1 MEVALYIYTKQT
13 IDESVS
19 LVANKFKD
27 RVIADGGTFQAD
39 SCLVNQ
45 INSLGGVYGVA
56 LNTITDFGK
65 RVLLDTGTYEAENC
79 LLNAINT
86 LGGVAPTPTE
96 IDVVKRIELFNDEKI
111 SITSSIQNV
120 NDISKVFTDYSQS
133 FTIPASDNNNEIFRH
148 WYENALDNGY
158 NQNQRYAGYI
168 EIDTQV
174 FRVGKWQLESA
185 NVKGNRVEDYKIT
198 FYGNLLSLT
207 DKFKEDKLKDI
218 AELNDYTINYS
229 GTSVK
234 SKITTTSDSDLSF
247 PLISSKNV
255 WQYGGGG
262 AIQTNWDI
270 TNTATPIDYKDLF
283 PALKIAR
290 IFEAIENKYGIS
302 FNGNFLTQS
311 RFTQAYLWLKNRD
324 IFNPLSAK
332 ILMTYTPN
340 IVGHNYLVIN
350 ADSFNI
356 EPSFID
362 ELNSNLPTGYSFV
375 AGGIYEFTFSAS
387 TTYVVS
393 VFNNNAF
400 LFNITGTGS
409 SASFQLPTIGG
420 NYQVYLSTTT
430 AVTYSNGVT
439 SNIYEY
445 DDSNNNLNTLTTS
458 GTGGGTSNAN
468 LDLPSFMPDIKV
480 ADFFSAI
487 LKMFNL
493 TAFSFDEQNYT
504 LEQLENWY
512 YQGNIKNYSEYCVTD
527 FDYERIKP
535 YKKVNFQYQK
545 SESFLNRAYYDNA
558 AKEYGDLEYQFN
570 NDGADYAIQ
579 LPFENLTFNKF
590 AGTNLQVG
598 FSINKD
604 FKSYI
609 PKPIILYQ
617 YENANCSF
625 KFNDNI
631 STSTI
636 TQYNVFGQDVKYQN
650 NNHTLNWGVEFSS
663 YNLQTINNSLFK
675 DYYFDYLNNLYS
687 LKSRMVKVAMRLPYS
702 ELLALRLND
711 RIVIRDKR
719 YIINSFTTDLDTFE
733 SKFELIQD
741 FRSLIFNNSV
751 PRIASN
757 TAETLRF
764 DTVSSEPLTWSI
776 LNDPTGQIIVIR
788 NGADYVEVDIK
799 SNTSGVEKIYS
810 IESNNN
816 DIIVIIQDA

>member
-1 MEVALYIYTKQT
+1 MEVALYIY
-13 IDESVS
+13 DGE
-19 LVANKFKD
+19 
-27 RVIADGGTFQAD
+27 IA
-39 SCLVNQ
+39 
-45 INSLGGVYGVA
+45 
-56 LNTITDFGK
+56 
-65 RVLLDTGTYEAENC
+65 
-79 LLNAINT
+79 
-86 LGGVAPTPTE
+86 
-96 IDVVKRIELFNDEKI
+96 KRIELFNDEKI

-133 FTIPASDNNNEIFRH
+133 FTIPASDTNNQIFKH
-148 WYENALDNGY
+148 WYENSLDNGY
-158 NQNQRYAGYI
+158 DVRQRHAGYI

-174 FRVGKWQLESA
+174 FRTGKWQLESA
-185 NVKGNRVEDYKIT
+185 TIKNNKVEDYKIT
-198 FYGNLLSLT
+198 FYGNLVSLS

-234 SKITTTSDSDLSF
+234 NKITTTSDTDLAF
-247 PLISSKNV
+247 PLISSQRV

-262 AIQTNWDI
+262 SNDI
-270 TNTATPIDYKDLF
+270 SNTTGHIHYYELF

-290 IFEAIENKYGIS
+290 IFDAIENKYGIT

-311 RFTQAYLWLKNRD
+311 RFTKAYLWLKNRD
-324 IFNPLSAK
+324 VFNPLSAR
-332 ILMTYTPN
+332 ILMNYTAD
-340 IVGHNYLVIN
+340 IIGHNYLTIN
-350 ADSFNI
+350 PTSFNI
-356 EPSFID
+356 NPEIID
-362 ELNSNLPTGYSFV
+362 ELNSNTNVGYYFV
-375 AGGIYEFTFSAS
+375 ASGIYGISFSAS
-387 TTYVVS
+387 TTYVIS
-393 VFNNNAF
+393 VFNNGSF
-400 LFNITGTGS
+400 LFNITGTGTNPT
-409 SASFQLPTIGG
+409 FQLPSIGG
-420 NYQVYLSTTT
+420 NYEVYLSTTT
-430 AVTYSNGVT
+430 EVTYSNVVT
-439 SNIYEY
+439 SYIYEY
-445 DDSNNNLNTLTTS
+445 DEQNNNLTTLTTS
-458 GTGGGTSNAN
+458 AFGSGTSNAN
-468 LDLPSFMPDIKV
+468 LDLPSFMPDMKV

-570 NDGADYAIQ
+570 NDGSDYSIQ

-598 FSINKD
+598 YSLNKE
-604 FKSYI
+604 FKPYI

-631 STSTI
+631 STTTI
-636 TQYNVFGQDVKYQN
+636 TQYNVFGQDVIYQN

-663 YNLQTINNSLFK
+663 YNLQTINNSLFR

-687 LKSRMVKVAMRLPYS
+687 LKSRMVKVTMRLPYS

-741 FRSLIFNNSV
+741 FRSLTFNNSLG
-751 PRIASN
+751 RTTNN
-757 TAETLRF
+757 TAKVLKF
-764 DTVSSEPLTWSI
+764 NTVSNQPLTWSI
-776 LNDPTGQIIVIR
+776 LNDPTAAIISIT
-788 NGADYVEVDIK
+788 NGVDYVDVSIK
-799 SNTSGVEKIYS
+799 ANSTGVQKIYS
-810 IESNNN
+810 IKSNNN
-816 DIIVIIQDA
+816 DIILITQNA

>member
-1 MEVALYIYTKQT
+1 MEVALYIY
-13 IDESVS
+13 DGE
-19 LVANKFKD
+19 
-27 RVIADGGTFQAD
+27 IA
-39 SCLVNQ
+39 
-45 INSLGGVYGVA
+45 
-56 LNTITDFGK
+56 
-65 RVLLDTGTYEAENC
+65 
-79 LLNAINT
+79 
-86 LGGVAPTPTE
+86 
-96 IDVVKRIELFNDEKI
+96 KRIELFNDEKI

-133 FTIPASDNNNEIFRH
+133 FTIPASDTNNQIFKH
-148 WYENALDNGY
+148 WYENSLDNGFDVR
-158 NQNQRYAGYI
+158 QRYAGYI

-174 FRVGKWQLESA
+174 FRTGKWQLESA
-185 NVKGNRVEDYKIT
+185 TIKNNRVEDYKIT
-198 FYGNLLSLT
+198 FYGNLVSLN

-234 SKITTTSDSDLSF
+234 NKITTTSDTDLAF

-262 AIQTNWDI
+262 NVQTNWDI
-270 TNTATPIDYKDLF
+270 TNNSTPIDYKDLF
-283 PALKIAR
+283 PALKLAR
-290 IFEAIENKYGIS
+290 IFDAIQNKYGIT

-311 RFTQAYLWLKNRD
+311 RFTKAYLWLKNRD
-324 IFNPLSAK
+324 VFNPLSAR
-332 ILMTYTPN
+332 ILMTYTAD
-340 IVGHNYLVIN
+340 IIGHNYLTIN
-350 ADSFNI
+350 PTSFNI
-356 EPSFID
+356 NPEIID
-362 ELNSNLPTGYSFV
+362 ELNSNSNVGYYFV
-375 AGGIYEFTFSAS
+375 ASGIYGISFSAS
-387 TTYVVS
+387 TTYVIS
-393 VFNNNAF
+393 VFNNGSF
-400 LFNITGTGS
+400 LFNITGTGTNPT
-409 SASFQLPTIGG
+409 FQLPSIGG
-420 NYQVYLSTTT
+420 NYEVYLSTTT
-430 AVTYSNGVT
+430 EVTYSNGVT
-439 SNIYEY
+439 SYIYEY
-445 DDSNNNLNTLTTS
+445 DEQNNNLTTLTTS
-458 GTGGGTSNAN
+458 AFGSGTSNAN

-535 YKKVNFQYQK
+535 YKKINFQYQK

-558 AKEYGDLEYQFN
+558 SKEYGDLEYQFN
-570 NDGADYAIQ
+570 NDGSDYSIQ

-598 FSINKD
+598 YSLNKE
-604 FKSYI
+604 FKPYI

-631 STSTI
+631 STTTI
-636 TQYNVFGQDVKYQN
+636 TQYNVFGQDVIYQN

-687 LKSRMVKVAMRLPYS
+687 LKSRMVKVTMRLPYS

-741 FRSLIFNNSV
+741 FRSLTFNNSLG
-751 PRIASN
+751 RTTNN
-757 TAETLRF
+757 TAKVLKF
-764 DTVSSEPLTWSI
+764 DTVSNETLTWSI
-776 LNDPTGQIIVIR
+776 LNDPTAAIISIT
-788 NGADYVEVDIK
+788 NGADYVEVSIK
-799 SNTSGVEKIYS
+799 ANTTGVEKIYS

-816 DIIVIIQDA
+816 DIIVITQNA